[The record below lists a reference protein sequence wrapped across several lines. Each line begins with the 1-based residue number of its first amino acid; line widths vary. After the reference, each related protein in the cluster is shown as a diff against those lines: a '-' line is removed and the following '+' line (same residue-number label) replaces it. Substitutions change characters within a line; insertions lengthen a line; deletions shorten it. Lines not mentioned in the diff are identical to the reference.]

1 MNTQLPLGVHPLT
14 IPVRE
19 GLKVAFLLWEKRGKG
34 PSRSGYKHTVVK
46 YGTIVSCL
54 NGSVVVEDITAPGS
68 RHNRDREQV
77 YEAHVEGQIIDWE
90 R

>member
-19 GLKVAFLLWEKRGKG
+19 GLKVAFLLLEKNGKG
-34 PSRSGYKHTVVK
+34 RSKRKHIVVK
-46 YGTIVSCL
+46 YGTIISCL
-54 NGSVVVEDITAPGS
+54 NGSVVVEDIAAPGS
-68 RHNRDREQV
+68 RHNRGREQV
-77 YEAHVEGQIIDWE
+77 YEAHVEGQIRDWE

>member
-14 IPVRE
+14 IPIRE
-19 GLKVAFLLWEKRGKG
+19 GLKVAFLISERMEGK
-34 PSRSGYKHTVVK
+34 SRYSRKHTVVK

-68 RHNRDREQV
+68 RHNRGRDAV
-77 YEAHVEGQIIDWE
+77 YEAHVEGRITEWVN
-90 R
+90 